1 VKPTKKSLTHK
12 LDRECSRIIRSQGSC
27 LRCGNTTYSLLQ
39 CCHIFSRANRAVRW
53 DLKNLLCLC
62 AGCHFWAHQ
71 NPTLFGDFVK
81 EWLGADYTPLKNR
94 AGSIKKWTI
103 EEMQELLKNLEGIR

>member
-1 VKPTKKSLTHK
+1 
-12 LDRECSRIIRSQGSC
+12 
-27 LRCGNTTYSLLQ
+27 
-39 CCHIFSRANRAVRW
+39 
-53 DLKNLLCLC
+53 
-62 AGCHFWAHQ
+62 
-71 NPTLFGDFVK
+71 VK